1 MVMKTDE
8 LEKYFNYETLFD
20 MTSRQCFD
28 ILVIGI
34 NSINVI
40 AHYVYL
46 QCMNI

>member
-1 MVMKTDE
+1 MKTDE

-20 MTSRQCFD
+20 MTSRQGLD

-34 NSINVI
+34 NSINAI
-40 AHYVYL
+40 KHYVYL